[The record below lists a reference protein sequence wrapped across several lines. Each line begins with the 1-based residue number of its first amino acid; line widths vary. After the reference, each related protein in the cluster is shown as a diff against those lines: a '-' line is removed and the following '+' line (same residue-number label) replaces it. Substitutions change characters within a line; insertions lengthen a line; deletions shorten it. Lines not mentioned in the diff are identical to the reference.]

1 VPPRGP
7 LSVAAEKTV
16 FLLFD
21 MPINSGFSS
30 PANNTFPPGY
40 HDKLA
45 IKAHPNLL
53 KYVRDLVSYMLSLSA
68 RFPLVLLFVHSVLG
82 ASLRE
87 RVSDGDFFNVTEGGG
102 SWLDSGNGT
111 LGEPLNVTRSA
122 VTAPIMMT
130 DRC

>member
-1 VPPRGP
+1 M
-7 LSVAAEKTV
+7 AAEKIV

-53 KYVRDLVSYMLSLSA
+53 KYVRDLVSYMLSLGA
-68 RFPLVLLFVHSVLG
+68 RFPLVLFFVHSVLG

-122 VTAPIMMT
+122 VTVPIMMT
-130 DRC
+130 NRC